1 MAQLN
6 DGGDSGFHFFVVW
19 RFLNGRIA
27 KREWK
32 NMWLTKRQGEEW
44 VSQNFLERNKNREM
58 FDISLHL
65 FLLFYNIGS
74 QATLIFKTCGRKV
87 TPEWSE
93 KSFKNGKFW
102 VPLFSLMTGY
112 LLGSGKKWNDL
123 SLLPSSSSHCWSWKI
138 DETLL
143 LLAEHRRQGLSW
155 WWLWGAGMASHP
167 HFLWD
172 TRKCSRKSTGAV
184 ASMHV
189 VY

>member
-1 MAQLN
+1 MAYKT
-6 DGGDSGFHFFVVW
+6 SGRGVGVPKFFGTKQEPRNVWHFTPLVP
-19 RFLNGRIA
+19 LI
-27 KREWK
+27 
-32 NMWLTKRQGEEW
+32 
-44 VSQNFLERNKNREM
+44 
-58 FDISLHL
+58 
-65 FLLFYNIGS
+65 YNIGS

-172 TRKCSRKSTGAV
+172 TRKCSRKSSGAV